1 LAFDYEKR
9 MQKPL
14 NPQNEPFMKRVSL
27 EPSGAFKSTLENP
40 LFNNERGIYGTQ
52 PNPKFE
58 NNAL

>member
-1 LAFDYEKR
+1 

>member
-1 LAFDYEKR
+1 

-14 NPQNEPFMKRVSL
+14 NPQNKPFMKRVSL
-27 EPSGAFKSTLENP
+27 EPSGAFKSTLDNP

-58 NNAL
+58 NKAL